1 MTDPTLKDRFSALKN
16 LPRFFRLVWQT
27 SPTLTLTT
35 GIIRLLRSTIPVSM
49 LYVAKLIIDQV
60 IFLSNSREASQ
71 TYLWELVAIEL
82 GLAILSDALGRLT
95 TLIDSLLG
103 DLFSNHTSVI
113 IMEHAASLD
122 LEQFEDS

>member
-27 SPTLTLTT
+27 SPSLAISTA
-35 GIIRLLRSTIPVSM
+35 IIRLIRSAIPVSM

-60 IFLSNSREASQ
+60 IHLSNTNGASQ

-82 GLAILSDALGRLT
+82 GLAILSGGLGRVSS
-95 TLIDSLLG
+95 LIDSLLG
-103 DLFSNHTSVI
+103 DLFSNHTSV
-113 IMEHAASLD
+113 
-122 LEQFEDS
+122 